1 MPPHSGFSVIFSKSA
16 HTGQNIVQVKGVMPL
31 WGGLTRET
39 PTGRAVG
46 GFVVWH
52 NFFEDLEEVM
62 LIFIIFK
69 N

>member
-1 MPPHSGFSVIFSKSA
+1 M
-16 HTGQNIVQVKGVMPL
+16 QVKGLMPPED
-31 WGGLTRET
+31 GISRET

-62 LIFIIFK
+62 PVFIVFK
-69 N
+69 D